1 MASLSPGVLLRLL
14 QDMDAPSSGTS
25 PRRPPLHAPPSV
37 LQITGIV
44 PALSGPDLRPDRG
57 FYVKVSD
64 SSHSTFVSLSPDLND
79 LILADRLQIG
89 QLINTRR
96 LEPASPVPVLRDFRL
111 LSGRHPCN
119 HDTVD
124 VAHPSPAPKSSPVF
138 RPTVATPPV
147 PPPEKKKRHSR
158 SHSFADDH
166 HQTLDLLVTSSPT
179 TSPLQRSVN
188 KREVKRRS
196 SNTLVELNN
205 MTIGLSADDENYDSD
220 DSRFSFTSSSSS
232 SSPSSSQFVLRTRKS
247 WNTGAKQ
254 CSFSSRNMPA
264 SPTESKLPDSETS
277 SISSSLGS
285 SDHST
290 KLHDKLPP
298 ILIRQR
304 KEVMRQRDSALQAAI
319 DSLLEA
325 SASEKLIECLN
336 LYAELQVDKDGDPQ
350 RVVNSFLNFHQK
362 LARTRLVVQSLS
374 RPRESSQV
382 ASERKSCAALWIKT
396 AMESDLAKPP
406 TQVSDATEDSQAA
419 SSYPYVPSLKQPRN
433 NAASKG
439 GNLLAASN
447 ALQCEFN
454 RWFLRYLERFL
465 DSASGSGSDSCEAEV
480 AALLCLLK
488 RVDDWLNDIASED
501 LSRPRGRGR
510 DSMSTEGEEAEACRR
525 VRRKI
530 YGILLQHVESAAIA
544 LESMNVPDEDS
555 LQ

>member
-14 QDMDAPSSGTS
+14 QDIDAPSSGTS
-25 PRRPPLHAPPSV
+25 PRRPLHEPPSV

-64 SSHSTFVSLSPDLND
+64 ASHSTFVSLSPDLND

-138 RPTVATPPV
+138 RPTAATPPV

-158 SHSFADDH
+158 SHSFADDR
-166 HQTLDLLVTSSPT
+166 HQTLNLILTSSPT
-179 TSPLQRSVN
+179 ASPLPRSI
-188 KREVKRRS
+188 
-196 SNTLVELNN
+196 N
-205 MTIGLSADDENYDSD
+205 MTTGLSVDDENYDSD

-232 SSPSSSQFVLRTRKS
+232 SPSSSSKFVLRPRKS
-247 WNTGAKQ
+247 WNTGAKR
-254 CSFSSRNMPA
+254 CSFTSRNTEKSLNLPA
-264 SPTESKLPDSETS
+264 SPTKRKLPDSETS

-285 SDHST
+285 SHHGT
-290 KLHDKLPP
+290 KF
-298 ILIRQR
+298 LIKQG
-304 KEVMRQRDSALQAAI
+304 KEVMRQRDTALQAAI

-350 RVVNSFLNFHQK
+350 RVVNSFLNFHRE
-362 LARTRLVVQSLS
+362 LAQMRLIVQSLWK
-374 RPRESSQV
+374 PNESSQV
-382 ASERKSCAALWIKT
+382 ASERKSCATLWIKT
-396 AMESDLAKPP
+396 AIESDLAKPP
-406 TQVSDATEDSQAA
+406 TQMSNATEDSQVA
-419 SSYPYVPSLKQPRN
+419 SNYPCVPSFKPRN
-433 NAASKG
+433 NASSKA
-439 GNLLAASN
+439 GNLLVASN

-454 RWFLRYLERFL
+454 RRFLRYLERFL
-465 DSASGSGSDSCEAEV
+465 DSVSGSGSDSCEAQV
-480 AALLCLLK
+480 AALLCQLK
-488 RVDDWLNDIASED
+488 RVDDWLNNITSKG
-501 LSRPRGRGR
+501 STWPRDKGR
-510 DSMSTEGEEAEACRR
+510 DKMWTEGEEVEACRR

-544 LESMNVPDEDS
+544 LESMSVPDED
-555 LQ
+555 